1 MTTTNSSSELSS
13 REATRR
19 AALLRRIQR
28 LAGLTV
34 ALLLAFEVLVVLS
47 GDNPLSALSRAA
59 AGTWGTAY
67 GAGQVLFK
75 ATPLLFSGLAFETAR
90 RAGLFNIGV
99 EGQAAIASLA
109 CASVAARLPAW
120 CPAFVAVPLALA
132 AAMFA
137 GAAFASIA
145 GFLRVRAGAHEVI
158 TTIMSNR
165 IAEALVGLLLAHGL
179 GVTDYRTPDIRPAAR
194 LTRLSVYVH
203 SFSGSAA
210 SVAVFF
216 AIATAFAVV
225 WWFRRTVAGRE
236 TTWVGSSPD
245 ACRAAG
251 VPVDRRLLGAMAL
264 SGGLAG
270 LVASATVL
278 GYKGY
283 YEAGLG
289 AGAGFSGIAVA
300 LLGGRR
306 PMGYVLA
313 ALFLGTLQQAGL
325 VLNATVPKESM
336 DVLAGV
342 AILLVAAGT
351 STRLAGGSS
360 AQAAP

>member
-1 MTTTNSSSELSS
+1 VKETKSPMDSPSSALDRELLL
-13 REATRR
+13 AR
-19 AALLRRIQR
+19 AQRI
-28 LAGLTV
+28 AGLAV
-34 ALLLAFEVLVVLS
+34 ALLLAFEVLVILS
-47 GDNPLSALSRAA
+47 GDSPLGALARAA

-99 EGQAAIASLA
+99 EGQAAVASLA
-109 CASVAARLPAW
+109 CASVAARLPAG
-120 CPAFVAVPLALA
+120 CPSIVAIPLALL

-179 GVTDYRTPDIRPAAR
+179 GVTDYRTPDILPAAR
-194 LTRLSVYVH
+194 LTRLSVFVAG
-203 SFSGSAA
+203 FGGSAA
-210 SVAVFF
+210 SVAILL
-216 AIATAFAVV
+216 AIGTAFAVV
-225 WWFRRTVAGRE
+225 FWFRRTVAGRE
-236 TTWVGSSPD
+236 TTWVGSAPD

-251 VPVDRRLLGAMAL
+251 VPVGRRVLVAMAL
-264 SGGLAG
+264 SGALAG

-300 LLGGRR
+300 LLGGKR
-306 PMGYVLA
+306 PLGYLWA

-351 STRLAGGSS
+351 STR
-360 AQAAP
+360 AALTMATRESP